1 MQGIC
6 EKCQKK
12 ETCNKYIGKMY
23 GYCST
28 DFLPIGNYYRVKIYQ
43 KNYYFRANSHKAVY
57 EWLINKGI
65 ADCEIKDI
73 EMIKQEPN
81 KYKKLN

>member
-12 ETCNKYIGKMY
+12 GTCNKYIGKVY

-28 DFLPIGNYYRVKIYQ
+28 DFLPKGNYYSVKIYQ

>member
-12 ETCNKYIGKMY
+12 GTCNKYIGKVY

-28 DFLPIGNYYRVKIYQ
+28 DFLPIGNYYSVKIYQ

-65 ADCEIKDI
+65 ADCAAA
-73 EMIKQEPN
+73 
-81 KYKKLN
+81 